1 MKPLALS
8 SIRKQNL
15 SQVLDLLTL
24 SPACT
29 RQDLAEATGLS
40 QMTVTNLVEMLKKQ
54 GVLHLTP
61 IQRDESRSQLKGR
74 KADAITL
81 SGDKKAWLIVDI
93 ASRQFSMTLLGFDVT
108 TLMELHDDQ
117 PGEYLPQLEAFLQ
130 ESRPKIQ
137 EALKGRDLLGV
148 AIIAP
153 GPYEIAS
160 DTVSNQRLPQ
170 LNNVRI
176 KELFRRCLGD
186 YDYYVD
192 EDVKFAVRAFSDK
205 IISNQCE
212 VLYYLYIGEGVG
224 GAAVHGGNMLR
235 GLNATAG
242 DAGHLLGRGGFTFE
256 SRLSTEAFAR
266 TLGLEDSLTPE
277 QQQEA
282 LHRLAEEN
290 PQRYDAALDD
300 MASITAK
307 MLHGVL
313 WMLDPTHIIID
324 CVYART
330 REKQFI
336 AAVEKHLTLHFAGET
351 RLLPQIFP
359 TAPGLSSV
367 VRGAVCVLQ
376 RAWLERILM

>member
-8 SIRKQNL
+8 SIRQQNL
-15 SQVLDLLTL
+15 RKVLDLLTL
-24 SPACT
+24 TPAMT
-29 RQDLAEATGLS
+29 RLELSEAAGLS
-40 QMTVTNLVEMLKKQ
+40 QMTVTNLVDLLKEQ
-54 GVLHLTP
+54 GVLQFKP
-61 IQRDESRSQLKGR
+61 IAREEKDRPAQGR
-74 KADAITL
+74 KADAISL
-81 SGDKKAWLIVDI
+81 CGENKAWLIVDI
-93 ASRQFSMTLLGFDVT
+93 SNRQFTMTLMGFNMAP
-108 TLMELHDDQ
+108 LLALHDDQ
-117 PGEYLPQLEAFLQ
+117 QGEYIPRLEDFLRT
-130 ESRPKIQ
+130 SREKVLH
-137 EALKGRDLLGV
+137 ALENRTLLGV
-148 AIIAP
+148 AIVTP
-153 GPYEIAS
+153 GPYEISS
-160 DTVSNQRLPQ
+160 DTVNNQRLPQ
-170 LNNVRI
+170 LNGVKV

>member
-1 MKPLALS
+1 
-8 SIRKQNL
+8 
-15 SQVLDLLTL
+15 
-24 SPACT
+24 
-29 RQDLAEATGLS
+29 
-40 QMTVTNLVEMLKKQ
+40 
-54 GVLHLTP
+54 
-61 IQRDESRSQLKGR
+61 
-74 KADAITL
+74 
-81 SGDKKAWLIVDI
+81 
-93 ASRQFSMTLLGFDVT
+93 
-108 TLMELHDDQ
+108 
-117 PGEYLPQLEAFLQ
+117 
-130 ESRPKIQ
+130 
-137 EALKGRDLLGV
+137 
-148 AIIAP
+148 
-153 GPYEIAS
+153 
-160 DTVSNQRLPQ
+160 
-170 LNNVRI
+170 
-176 KELFRRCLGD
+176 
-186 YDYYVD
+186 
-192 EDVKFAVRAFSDK
+192 
-205 IISNQCE
+205 
-212 VLYYLYIGEGVG
+212 
-224 GAAVHGGNMLR
+224 MLR

-351 RLLPQIFP
+351 RILPQIFP